1 MSEENKK
8 VNNTV
13 VAIVLALITSFTSLT
28 TAYITRNDTDKSN
41 VVTKE
46 NFDNLVKAIKKL
58 DERSLITYMSLSE
71 EEFIKAKSRLEYQAT
86 FTPIIMSA
94 ELPDAPR
101 SANKSFNKSFVEP
114 PKVEMAPGSEFL
126 DTSLTGNIE
135 INLKEMK

>member
-1 MSEENKK
+1 M
-8 VNNTV
+8 
-13 VAIVLALITSFTSLT
+13 T

-46 NFDNLVKAIKKL
+46 NFNKLVKAIEKL

-86 FTPIIMSA
+86 FTPVMIKA
-94 ELPDAPR
+94 ELSDAPR
-101 SANKSFNKSFVEP
+101 GANKSFNKSFVEA

-126 DTSLTGNIE
+126 DTSLSGNIK
-135 INLKEMK
+135 INLKEMD